1 MSTMCPNAP
10 LMNSSSPRIRSGDSV
25 TSMTVLLVNPACLDP
40 RITDGDALLVP
51 MGLFYIAALL
61 NENRIQTRVVNLAVE
76 QNPLDHLKSRVMAER
91 PRIVG
96 FSVLNANRFSAME
109 GAKIVK
115 AVDPEITVV
124 FGGPCATFLCD
135 HLFERCPELDYV
147 VKGEGEIT
155 FLELAEHVRT
165 GEKRQPAMVQGLA
178 LRDGQNR
185 IVHTPGRSP
194 IEDLDSLPMPGRYF
208 DFQHV
213 SLSRGCPGH
222 CTFCGSP
229 RFWPGARVRFHSP
242 GWFVEQLSL
251 LVERGITHFF
261 VSDDT
266 FTMDKTRVI
275 QVCRLIIEQGL
286 PITWVAISRADFID
300 SEILLWMRR
309 AGCTQISFGVESGSA
324 DIRKRLGKPM
334 DRQQIIQ
341 AFALTVSYGIMP
353 RAYFIYGSPGET
365 DETVQESLDLIR
377 DLRPLSAIF
386 YLLVLFPGTRLYQ
399 RLVDQGRLSDQ
410 MWSQK
415 IEDLP
420 WFETDPD
427 LDFDRVKGFGHR
439 LRMGFYSGLSDFAA
453 GIELVDE
460 KRLYPLHADFLSRLA
475 MTFSHGEYAQNP
487 WVKNPMDTAQLLFER
502 ALAYHPDH
510 RAFLGLAMLFQK
522 LRQFDSAVDAA
533 MAGLRHFKSSRD
545 LNICMAVG
553 LMNLGRFQEALV
565 FLEPFKADPE
575 VKVYV
580 DACIGRI

>member
-1 MSTMCPNAP
+1 
-10 LMNSSSPRIRSGDSV
+10 
-25 TSMTVLLVNPACLDP
+25 MTVLLVNPACLDP
-40 RITDGDALLVP
+40 RVTDGDALLVP

-61 NENRIQTRVVNLAVE
+61 NENRIPTQVVNLAVE
-76 QNPLDHLKSRVMAER
+76 ENPLDHLRSRVIAER

-109 GAKIVK
+109 GAKVVK
-115 AVDPEITVV
+115 DVDPEILVV

-135 HLFERCPELDYV
+135 HLFSLCPELDYV

-155 FLELAEHVRT
+155 FLELAEHLQRD
-165 GEKRQPAMVQGLA
+165 GKHPAAMVQGLA
-178 LRDGQNR
+178 HRGGLGK
-185 IVHTPGRSP
+185 IVHTPERRP
-194 IEDLDSLPMPGRYF
+194 IEDLDSLPIPGRYF

-242 GWFVEQLSL
+242 EWFVAQLSL
-251 LVERGITHFF
+251 LEKRGINHFF

-275 QVCRLIIEQGL
+275 KVCRIIIEQEL
-286 PITWVAISRADFID
+286 PITWVAISRVDFID

-334 DRQQIIQ
+334 DRERIVK

-365 DETVQESLDLIR
+365 DKTIRESLDLIMEI
-377 DLRPLSAIF
+377 RPLSAIF
-386 YLLVLFPGTRLYQ
+386 YLLVLFPGTHLYQ

-410 MWSQK
+410 LWSRK

-420 WFETDPD
+420 WFEMDPD
-427 LDFDRVKGFGHR
+427 LDFDRVKTFGHA
-439 LRMGFYSGLSDFAA
+439 LRKGFYSNLSDFAA

-460 KRLYPLHADFLSRLA
+460 KSLYPLHADFLSRLA
-475 MTFSHGEYAQNP
+475 LTFSHGEYAQNP
-487 WVKNPMDTAQLLFER
+487 WVKKPMDTAQLLFER
-502 ALAYHPDH
+502 ALGYHPDH

-522 LRQFDSAVDAA
+522 LRQFDSAIATA
-533 MAGLRHFKSSRD
+533 TAGLRHFKSSRD
-545 LNICMAVG
+545 LNICMAVS
-553 LMNLGRFQEALV
+553 LMNLGRFQDALG
-565 FLEPFKADPE
+565 FLEPFKDNPE